1 MEVAFPSVVMA
12 LAVQLWPPSLAAQ
25 TALFRKVLVSET
37 RLMTS
42 RRLESALLPLGT
54 LQTLQCSAKCGVQPW
69 CDLWWLSADQCFM
82 SNMIVMPGYAETN
95 MADALAC
102 YTRRHKDYATG
113 AVIQGT
119 VHNPLDPLR
128 VIENLVDGIYDV
140 NTRDMCYLSHEYSTN
155 HWILLDFGA
164 PRTFRTVKLITQS
177 GGAAFALLNLVNL
190 EARAGMSPVSQ
201 PGNFSSYALLGTFP
215 GPATSFNQEIVI
227 EAPAPMTARFLSVQ
241 KVSGTDFIQICH
253 LEVY

>member
-25 TALFRKVLVSET
+25 SALFRKVLVSET

-102 YTRRHKDYATG
+102 FTRRHKDYATG
-113 AVIQGT
+113 ALIQGT
-119 VHNPLDPLR
+119 VHSTSKPTR
-128 VIENLVDGIYDV
+128 VLENLVDGMYD
-140 NTRDMCYLSHEYSTN
+140 RFSLDMCYINNNSQDYP
-155 HWILLDFGA
+155 WFVLDFGT
-164 PRTFRTVKLITQS
+164 PRTFHLVKLFSQPVGDSKI
-177 GGAAFALLNLVNL
+177 LDNLTYL
-190 EARAGMSPVSQ
+190 EARLGMSPVSQ
-201 PGNFSSYALLGTFP
+201 LGNFSSYAFFGMFL
-215 GPATSFNQEIVI
+215 GPATSFDQEMLI
-227 EAPAPMTARFLSVQ
+227 EPSAPMSARYLSIQ
-241 KVSGTDFIQICH
+241 KVKGTETIQVCH